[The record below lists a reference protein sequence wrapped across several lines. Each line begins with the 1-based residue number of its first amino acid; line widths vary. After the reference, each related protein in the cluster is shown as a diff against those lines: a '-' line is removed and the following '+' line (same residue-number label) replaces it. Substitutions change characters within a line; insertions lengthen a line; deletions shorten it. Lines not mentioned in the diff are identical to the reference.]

1 MLSIPLEPEQIRIIR
16 EGLGLSQREA
26 GQVLGGGPNAF
37 AKYESGSLAP
47 AAALANLLLVLK
59 DNPGALGALQP
70 DRAPVPV
77 RLLLPFEES
86 SKPEVTMTN
95 SRLVFNGNVTP
106 GKPGKHWK
114 KNYRPK

>member
-1 MLSIPLEPEQIRIIR
+1 MSLTRSASSGRGLASANGKPSKSLAAGLTLS
-16 EGLGLSQREA
+16 
-26 GQVLGGGPNAF
+26 PN
-37 AKYESGSLAP
+37 YESGSLAP

-59 DNPGALGALQP
+59 QNPSALSTLQP